1 MDTLKKILIVVLA
14 ISFMVFITF
23 FGRLPALRK
32 TPIAWLYKLIWIHF
46 PDLVSSIDQTL
57 TGGRVT
63 GSMSWIYNR
72 LMYDRHP
79 TIVIFF
85 LLIMTV
91 SEYMYLP
98 DVWPKIGPFTKFT
111 AAIAVILPYVF
122 LYLAC
127 SADPGYIT
135 RENHAYHMSLYPYDY
150 ALFHPGNECRTC
162 RFLKPARSKHCDV
175 CKRCIARAD
184 HHCVFINSC
193 VGYGNHHW
201 FLLLLLSTC
210 VLATYGG
217 FLGLYL
223 LTSKIKEEYP
233 LWTVWPGQ
241 DLDFTEYFA
250 VWGWG
255 LHGDIRV
262 GAATLLALLTSPLI
276 WALFIYTVFLIYC
289 GTTTNESM
297 KWTDYK
303 EDMRDGYAFRRPLA
317 PNRPRNLRLE
327 PLCPRWPSSPE
338 HIILATQD
346 GQPPSNEGNYPG
358 EGEWEHVWD
367 LKTVDNLYDMGLWHN
382 LGDVFFSNY
391 AFDDGTEEPLAE
403 RRPRGRSISTTK
415 SGYPQ

>member
-1 MDTLKKILIVVLA
+1 MDVLKQILIIILA
-14 ISFMVFITF
+14 ICFVVFVTF
-23 FGRLPALRK
+23 FGRLPALK
-32 TPIAWLYKLIWIHF
+32 NTPMAWLHKLIWVYI
-46 PDLVSSIDQTL
+46 PNAVLRIDQTL
-57 TGGRVT
+57 TSGRVT
-63 GSMSWIYNR
+63 GSLAWLYRR

-98 DVWPKIGPFTKFT
+98 AVLPRISLLAQST
-111 AAIAVILPYVF
+111 ALVTVLMPYVF

-162 RFLKPARSKHCDV
+162 RFLKPPRSKHCDI

-210 VLATYGG
+210 ILVTYGG
-217 FLGLYL
+217 LLGLCL
-223 LTSKIKEEYP
+223 LTAKIREDYP
-233 LWTVWPGQ
+233 TFTLWPAR
-241 DLDFTEYFA
+241 DMDFHRYLA
-250 VWGWG
+250 IWGWG
-255 LHGDIRV
+255 LHGDIRM
-262 GAATLLALLTSPLI
+262 GASTLLALLTAPLI
-276 WALFIYTVFLIYC
+276 WALFLYTLFLVYC

-303 EDMRDGYAFRRPLA
+303 EDMRDGYAFWRPLA
-317 PNRPRNLRLE
+317 PDRPRNRRLE
-327 PLCPRWPSSPE
+327 PPCPRWPSSPE
-338 HIILATQD
+338 HIILTTQD
-346 GQPPSNEGNYPG
+346 AQPPSQERNFAGQ
-358 EGEWEHVWD
+358 GEWEHVWD
-367 LKTVDNLYDMGLWHN
+367 LNDVDNIYDMGFLHN
-382 LGDVFFSNY
+382 LGDIFFSNY
-391 AFDDGTEEPLAE
+391 TFGDGTGEPLTE
-403 RRPRGRSISTTK
+403 RRPRGRSISAK